1 MPDKPLEEAQ
11 IDRLYADDES
21 MLNIM
26 KLTTSQKPP
35 IGGFFFACLSSHDM
49 ITCES
54 PFGYCEQDNKTE
66 RLHALTP
73 AQKVLAP
80 SSC

>member
-1 MPDKPLEEAQ
+1 MPDKPIGEAQ
-11 IDRLYADDES
+11 IDRLY
-21 MLNIM
+21 
-26 KLTTSQKPP
+26 LTKST
-35 IGGFFFACLSSHDM
+35 IGGFFFACISRHGM

-73 AQKVLAP
+73 TQKVLAP
-80 SSC
+80 SSF